1 MVTSLSKARAVKR
14 NLPSPRDSTLSFS
27 ASVFSKSQS
36 IFGNVYSG
44 LLLGF
49 IPAMA
54 FAGERPVVVEL
65 FTSQGCSSCPPA
77 NAFLN
82 EISMGRSD
90 VLPLAFHVTYWD
102 RLGWKDPFSLEAATI
117 RQDSYGHRFGD
128 GSYTPEMVVDGMVGL
143 VGSHRDEVNAAI
155 ENAKRGQHT
164 AADVEVD
171 KAGENVAIRIGSGV
185 GRGRVLLIGFDHEH
199 TTKVGR
205 GENGGRT
212 LAESNVVRSI
222 RPVGEWSGKTLEIS
236 ERFPQGQDVAVV
248 IESPDRGIV
257 GAARL
262 SGGST
267 R

>member
-1 MVTSLSKARAVKR
+1 MALRI
-14 NLPSPRDSTLSFS
+14 
-27 ASVFSKSQS
+27 SVF
-36 IFGNVYSG
+36 VG
-44 LLLGF
+44 LVLGYM
-49 IPAMA
+49 PAIA

-82 EISMGRSD
+82 EMSRERLD

-102 RLGWKDPFSLEAATI
+102 RLGWKDPFSLETATT
-117 RQDSYGHRFGD
+117 RQDHYGHRFGD

-143 VGSHRDEVNAAI
+143 VGSHRDQVNAAI
-155 ENAKRGQHT
+155 ERAKRGQHT
-164 AADVEVD
+164 ATDVNVD

-199 TTKVGR
+199 TTKIGR

-222 RPVGEWSGKTLEIS
+222 RPVGEWSGEPLEIN
-236 ERFPQGQDVAVV
+236 ERFPEGQDVAVV
-248 IESPDRGIV
+248 IKSPDGEIV

-262 SGGST
+262 PGGST

>member
-1 MVTSLSKARAVKR
+1 MALRI
-14 NLPSPRDSTLSFS
+14 
-27 ASVFSKSQS
+27 SVF
-36 IFGNVYSG
+36 VG
-44 LLLGF
+44 LVLGYM
-49 IPAMA
+49 PAIA

-82 EISMGRSD
+82 EMSRERLD

-102 RLGWKDPFSLEAATI
+102 RLGWKDPFSLETATT
-117 RQDSYGHRFGD
+117 RQDHYGHRFGD

-143 VGSHRDEVNAAI
+143 VGSHRDQVNAAI
-155 ENAKRGQHT
+155 ERAKRGQHT
-164 AADVEVD
+164 ATDVNVD

-199 TTKVGR
+199 TTKIGR

-222 RPVGEWSGKTLEIS
+222 RPVGEWSGEPLEIN
-236 ERFPQGQDVAVV
+236 ERFPEGQDVAVV
-248 IESPDRGIV
+248 IESPDGGIV

-262 SGGST
+262 PGGST